1 MRELRAPVTYAQYMN
16 RKDEVRYEAL
26 NGEIISMSP
35 SPTPRHQHIVGGL
48 YTELRLYMKGKPC
61 RPFIAPIDVCLY
73 GTSSMSD
80 SEIKDWVQPDLL
92 VVCDPSKIEENR
104 IVGAPDWIIEV
115 LSPST
120 SKADRVQKYNAYA
133 RAGVKEYWIVDPYHE
148 YIDTFVLEGQR
159 YRQHGTYFRTDPIR
173 SQLFTDLYIDLNEL
187 FDSE

>member
-1 MRELRAPVTYAQYMN
+1 
-16 RKDEVRYEAL
+16 
-26 NGEIISMSP
+26 
-35 SPTPRHQHIVGGL
+35 
-48 YTELRLYMKGKPC
+48 
-61 RPFIAPIDVCLY
+61 
-73 GTSSMSD
+73 MSD